1 MKYPD
6 WYQKNQKLID
16 YVENE
21 ISTGKFAILLTGK
34 PGCGKTALANLI
46 FDHVFET
53 NHENGRFSY
62 ICATANGMYQDYLN
76 ALNLTGKERTEAIAK
91 AESYLNYDLSL
102 LDDLGCEMDTEA
114 SANYF
119 SRMFSSQYEMY
130 QEGKRNATIITTNLT
145 IDGIATAYGSRVMDR
160 IAEYYSVITMTND
173 SWRMKNMKQV
183 RF

>member
-1 MKYPD
+1 MIYPD

-21 ISTGKFAILLTGK
+21 IGQGKFSILLTGK
-34 PGCGKTALANLI
+34 PGCGKTALANII
-46 FDHVFET
+46 FDHVLES

-62 ICATANGMYQDYLN
+62 ICATANCMYQDYLN
-76 ALNLTGKERTEAIAK
+76 ALNLTGKERSEAIAK
-91 AESYLNYDLSL
+91 AESYLMYDLVL
-102 LDDLGCEMDTEA
+102 LDDLGCEMDTDA

-119 SRMFSSQYEMY
+119 SRMFSGQYEMY

-160 IAEYYSVITMTND
+160 IAEHYSVITMTND
-173 SWRMKNMKQV
+173 SWRIKNMKQV

>member
-46 FDHVFET
+46 FDHVLET

-62 ICATANGMYQDYLN
+62 IGATANGMYQDYLN
-76 ALNLTGKERTEAIAK
+76 ALNLVGKERSDAIAK
-91 AESYLNYDLSL
+91 AESYLLYDLVL
-102 LDDLGCEMDTEA
+102 LDDLGCEISSDA
-114 SANYF
+114 SASYF
-119 SRMFSSQYEMY
+119 ARVFSMQYEAWKD
-130 QEGKRNATIITTNLT
+130 GKRNRVIITTNLN
-145 IDGIATAYGSRVMDR
+145 IEGIASVYGSRVMDR
-160 IAEYYSVITMTND
+160 IAEFYHVITLMND
-173 SWRMKNMKQV
+173 SWRMKNLKQV